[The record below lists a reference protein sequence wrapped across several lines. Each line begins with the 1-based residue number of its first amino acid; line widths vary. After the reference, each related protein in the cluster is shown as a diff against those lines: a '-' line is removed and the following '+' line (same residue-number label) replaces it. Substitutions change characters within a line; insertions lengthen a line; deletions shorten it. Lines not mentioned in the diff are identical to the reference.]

1 MATKSAKFADV
12 QIDSTEE
19 NPCSP
24 VEPDSFGIRIN
35 MPSEITLNVSGDNA
49 VVPLCGVYYLP
60 VKKMEAHPEP
70 LVIHLKHIESDA
82 TYMAPIIDDDPSPDE
97 PEPEPEF
104 ELEIEI
110 DEPED
115 DSENTNIISYF
126 NPNLLDHIDFPLMPG
141 YYEIFVEYA
150 EAESNVKT
158 IKVNVR

>member
-1 MATKSAKFADV
+1 MATKPAKFADV

-24 VEPDSFGIRIN
+24 AEPDSFGIRIN
-35 MPSEITLNVSGDNA
+35 TPSEITLNVSGDKP

-60 VKKMEAHPEP
+60 VKTMEAHPEP
-70 LVIHLKHIESDA
+70 LMINLKHIESDA
-82 TYMAPIIDDDPSPDE
+82 VYAAPIIDDDPSPDE
-97 PEPEPEF
+97 PEPEF
-104 ELEIEI
+104 ELEI

-126 NPNLLDHIDFPLMPG
+126 NPNLLDHIDFPLIPG

-150 EAESNVKT
+150 EAESNVRT
-158 IKVNVR
+158 IKVNMK